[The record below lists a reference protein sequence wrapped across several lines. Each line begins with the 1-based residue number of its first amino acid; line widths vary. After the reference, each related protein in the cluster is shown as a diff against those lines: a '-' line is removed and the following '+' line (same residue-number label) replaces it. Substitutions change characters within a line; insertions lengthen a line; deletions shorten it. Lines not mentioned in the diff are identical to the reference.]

1 MEHEN
6 RLAEIFYEEVREI
19 PGVEVYGDFSLPDRT
34 AVVSLNVAGFT
45 SKEAG
50 DLLAQRYEIATRAGV
65 HCAPLI
71 HRALGT
77 KERGI
82 LRFSFSWFN
91 TEEEIRKAAL
101 TVKEIA
107 GEWE

>member
-1 MEHEN
+1 MRREN
-6 RLAEIFYEEVREI
+6 RLGEIFYEKVRKI
-19 PGVEVYGDFSLPDRT
+19 PGVEVYGDFSLTART
-34 AVVSLNVAGFT
+34 GVVSLNVAGYS

-71 HRALGT
+71 HQALGT
-77 KERGI
+77 MERGT
-82 LRFSFSWFN
+82 LRFSFSRFN
-91 TEEEIRKAAL
+91 TEEEIHRAAL
-101 TVKEIA
+101 AVKEIA